1 VVLCVFVC
9 VCNCVCNNVRYLK
22 LTPQAAIANKV
33 QARAPHP
40 LSQRLEKPRHARQST
55 HSPECA
61 VWKGSPAHLQ
71 QTNAHTTL
79 IVLYGKAVLQFPADK
94 RALSAVRCMERR
106 SCTSSADK
114 SSHNPDCAVWKG
126 SPAHPQQI
134 KSHTTLIVLYG
145 KAVLQ
150 FPADKRALSAVRC
163 MERQSCTSSADK
175 STHSPECAVWKGS
188 PAHLHPHYPEYS
200 PFSYLQRLQRLQNQP
215 LPQKVRLL
223 GCVMCD
229 HC

>member
-1 VVLCVFVC
+1 MVLCVFVC

-94 RALSAVRCMERR
+94 RALSAVRCMER
-106 SCTSSADK
+106 
-114 SSHNPDCAVWKG
+114 
-126 SPAHPQQI
+126 
-134 KSHTTLIVLYG
+134 
-145 KAVLQ
+145 
-150 FPADKRALSAVRC
+150 
-163 MERQSCTSSADK
+163 QSCTSSADK